1 MLIDKLLNKEV
12 SKVPRV
18 PEVITFSL
26 SNFRPVRM
34 VQPGGHF

>member
-1 MLIDKLLNKEV
+1 MLIDKLLNKEVPKV

-26 SNFRPVRM
+26 SNFRHS
-34 VQPGGHF
+34 QL